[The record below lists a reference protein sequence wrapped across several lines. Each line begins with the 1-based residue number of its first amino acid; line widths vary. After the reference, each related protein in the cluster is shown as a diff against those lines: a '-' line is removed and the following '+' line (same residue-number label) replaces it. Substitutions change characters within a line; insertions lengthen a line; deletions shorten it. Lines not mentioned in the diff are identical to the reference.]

1 MDPSLLMWGLFTCIM
16 VPGYM
21 TELCVNDPPEIN
33 HATFK
38 ALAYKNGTKL
48 NCECKRG
55 FRRIKCGSSYMI
67 CTENSSW
74 DNQCQCESTSKQVTP
89 PPEEQKERTTIEM
102 QTQTQPEDQLNL
114 AGYCREPPLWEHEDT
129 KRIYHFMVGQTVHYQ
144 CIQGYKALQRHPATS
159 TCKMICG
166 ETRWTRP
173 QLTCINENEHHQ
185 FPGEEDSQVSVDAV
199 TESETSCPPA
209 TTDFQQPT
217 EVATTMKTFIFR
229 MEHQVVVAGCVF
241 LLISVFVL
249 SGLTWQR
256 RWKKSRRT
264 I

>member
-1 MDPSLLMWGLFTCIM
+1 MLRSLS
-16 VPGYM
+16 
-21 TELCVNDPPEIN
+21 ELCVNDPPEIN

-67 CTENSSW
+67 CTENSLFASFLSYFLS
-74 DNQCQCESTSKQVTP
+74 NNIIAKQVTP

-209 TTDFQQPT
+209 TTGT
-217 EVATTMKTFIFR
+217 ENGSMKMGTWVF
-229 MEHQVVVAGCVF
+229 MANQEKANMAGCVF

-256 RWKKSRRT
+256 RW
-264 I
+264 